1 MGFIDV
7 KTKNLKAI
15 RTGIIWFLYLLTLS
29 IVGIVYAHYFLP
41 VIVFFLLWVLEKRN
55 DKFNWLSRLLLLIIT
70 ISSLIAL
77 PRILTEGNWESN
89 IKYTKEITSIIEN
102 EVVEQ
107 ALINANI
114 VVLAS
119 EDPNIYGRKFRD
131 IIQIHKK
138 VKLKS
143 KDEYYISDNL
153 FVVTTADEERVR
165 NDPAV
170 EMDGFRRGIL
180 KTAWIVDGSDWKV
193 YRFDRY

>member
-1 MGFIDV
+1 M
-7 KTKNLKAI
+7 
-15 RTGIIWFLYLLTLS
+15 
-29 IVGIVYAHYFLP
+29 
-41 VIVFFLLWVLEKRN
+41 
-55 DKFNWLSRLLLLIIT
+55 LLLIIT

-77 PRILTEGNWESN
+77 PRTLTEGNWESN

-102 EVVEQ
+102 EIVEQ

-131 IIQIHKK
+131 LMQLHKK

-153 FVVTTADEERVR
+153 FVVTTAGEERVR

-170 EMDGFRRGIL
+170 EMDGFRRGIV
-180 KTAWIVDGSDWKV
+180 KTIWTVGDSDWKV
-193 YRFDRY
+193 YRLDRY